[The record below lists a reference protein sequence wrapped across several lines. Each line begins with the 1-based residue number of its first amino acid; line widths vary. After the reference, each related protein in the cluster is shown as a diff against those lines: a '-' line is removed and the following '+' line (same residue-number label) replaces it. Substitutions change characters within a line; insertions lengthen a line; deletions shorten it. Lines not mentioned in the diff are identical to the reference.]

1 MESFDDVDWRPWIA
15 VECMKGQ
22 KRDIAE
28 SSAMDSCRGTVVCVV
43 ESMEEHKSAA
53 VENSHLK
60 IYNLVVSELLN
71 RRKNALKKLHM
82 TVLLVSCLD
91 RFKHP

>member
-1 MESFDDVDWRPWIA
+1 
-15 VECMKGQ
+15 MKGQ

-28 SSAMDSCRGTVVCVV
+28 SFAMDTVGCVV
-43 ESMEEHKSAA
+43 ESMEEHTSAA
-53 VENSHLK
+53 VENSHPK

-82 TVLLVSCLD
+82 TVLLVTCLD
-91 RFKHP
+91 RFKHPQFKFVEGSLPLPC